1 MSRRPRFV
9 SVAAAPAVA
18 SDSDEG
24 TPEALERDRCNRE
37 TVFQRRRDV
46 NARVTASIG
55 ERLRDGDES
64 ALEESYRRLGPLVR
78 AYVQRFVPRDDA
90 EDIVQIT
97 FLELWRA
104 RKRYDPSRSLEGFV
118 FGIARD
124 RSIDHL
130 RRRRHDVVDVDHLRN
145 LIGDDGRELVERLVW
160 AAEVRGALGE
170 LPEVRARSARDVVLR
185 PPHAARDRPPARS
198 ADRDRQGPNGTGHA
212 ASCNIDW
219 RS

>member
-1 MSRRPRFV
+1 
-9 SVAAAPAVA
+9 
-18 SDSDEG
+18 
-24 TPEALERDRCNRE
+24 
-37 TVFQRRRDV
+37 V
-46 NARVTASIG
+46 NARMTASVG
-55 ERLRDGDES
+55 DRLRDGDES
-64 ALEESYRRLGPLVR
+64 ALEETYRRLGPLVR
-78 AYVQRFVPRDDA
+78 DYVQRFVPRDDA

-170 LPEVRARSARDVVLR
+170 LPEVQREALEMSYFDHRTQTEIAHQLGVPIGTVKARMARGMQRL
-185 PPHAARDRPPARS
+185 
-198 ADRDRQGPNGTGHA
+198 
-212 ASCNIDW
+212 ASLIGGVEQL
-219 RS
+219 